1 MDKTKMRVIFEY
13 EFRRWTNAAQTSRN
27 VNEVF
32 GKDVA
37 NERTVRRWFEK
48 FRSGDFDLQNE
59 PRGRPESKVDD
70 NQLKAVVE
78 ANPSET
84 TRELAA
90 RFEVTIPTILSHLKA
105 IGKVKKLDRWVPHE
119 LSECQQR
126 NRFGA
131 CCSLVSRLKGD
142 PFLHRIVTCDE
153 KWILFDN
160 RKRSAQWLDKDE
172 APKHTPKPSIHKKK
186 KLTVSV
192 WWSSASVIHYS
203 FMRPGQSITV
213 DLYCEQLEEMM
224 RQLQIK
230 QPRLVN
236 RDRPILL
243 QDNARPHVARSTLL
257 KLQELDLET
266 VCHPPYSPVHAP
278 TDYHFFR
285 ALDNFLQGK
294 IFNSQHAVENAFR
307 DFITSCSPDFFAS
320 GINKLSLQWQRCID
334 SLGAYFD

>member
-13 EFRRWTNAAQTSRN
+13 EFRRGTNAAQTSRN

-32 GKDVA
+32 GKDIA
-37 NERTVRRWFEK
+37 NERTVHRWFEI

-84 TRELAA
+84 IRELAA

-119 LSECQQR
+119 LSERQQR
-126 NRFGA
+126 NRFEA

-142 PFLHRIVTCDE
+142 PFLHRIATCDE

-160 RKRSAQWLDKDE
+160 CKRSAQWLDKDE
-172 APKHTPKPSIHKKK
+172 APQHTPKPSIHQK
-186 KLTVSV
+186 KLMVSV
-192 WWSSASVIHYS
+192 WWSSADVIHYS
-203 FMRPGQSITV
+203 FMRPGQSITA

-243 QDNARPHVARSTLL
+243 QDNARPHVAKSALL

-266 VCHPPYSPVHAP
+266 VCHPPYSPDLAP
-278 TDYHFFR
+278 TDYYFSR
-285 ALDNFLQGK
+285 ALDNFSQGK
-294 IFNSQHAVENAFR
+294 IFNSQHAVEKAFR

-320 GINKLSLQWQRCID
+320 GINKLSLK
-334 SLGAYFD
+334 